1 MNGEGEN
8 SFEPKQRVMMS
19 FCKSSNLGQL
29 FYEKYTDKLG
39 KILLFELIGVISI
52 SLISSLN
59 VDGHSL
65 EVVQFEIISALYGL
79 STFNFPS
86 RNRYFPY

>member
-1 MNGEGEN
+1 
-8 SFEPKQRVMMS
+8 MS

-39 KILLFELIGVISI
+39 KILFFGLIGVISI
-52 SLISSLN
+52 SLISLLN

-65 EVVQFEIISALYGL
+65 EVVQF
-79 STFNFPS
+79 
-86 RNRYFPY
+86 